1 MQYKLLIVDDDKA
14 LAKMLDNNFTIKNY
28 DVRSAA
34 IGEEASEFN
43 KRKNFS
49 LRDRNEEDFAATGIM
64 EMSYNW
70 LYMESWVALFA
81 GCGQAVLC
89 FSMYCG
95 QSYP

>member
-14 LAKMLDNNFTIKNY
+14 LVKMLDNNFTIKNY

-49 LRDRNEEDFAATGIM
+49 LRDRNEEDFADTGI
-64 EMSYNW
+64 
-70 LYMESWVALFA
+70 WVALFA

>member
-43 KRKNFS
+43 KRKIF
-49 LRDRNEEDFAATGIM
+49 
-64 EMSYNW
+64 
-70 LYMESWVALFA
+70 
-81 GCGQAVLC
+81 
-89 FSMYCG
+89 
-95 QSYP
+95 P